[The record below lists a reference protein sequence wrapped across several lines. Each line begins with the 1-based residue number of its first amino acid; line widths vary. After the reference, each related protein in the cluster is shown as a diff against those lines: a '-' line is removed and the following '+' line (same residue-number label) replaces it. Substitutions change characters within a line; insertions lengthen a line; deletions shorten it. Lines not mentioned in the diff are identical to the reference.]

1 MYIYAKKRIIAD
13 TNIKDVSEIETLF
26 KQLHVDPDYRSK
38 LEFLGPEDKICREV
52 DELCLNTYMKYLKQS
67 RRLNFRIRGWIS
79 RNSRD
84 VKFEIDLESTGRP
97 NPFVYARVPLKT
109 YYKMIYTCAK
119 SSNSYD
125 SFADSID
132 AWMNTYARYYE
143 TSKETDYRS
152 LSWND
157 IQSKVDEDIDKYGN
171 IFYYSDESYV
181 GSYLET
187 IIQKVEEK
195 LGIFV
200 EPSVQSGHGLISVYD
215 AATDDLLFEEDYETW
230 CNDLI
235 DLVYD
240 STSLNNYS
248 TKVKKYYVNKI
259 N

>member
-1 MYIYAKKRIIAD
+1 MYIYAKRRITAD
-13 TNIKDVSEIETLF
+13 TDTKDVSAIQTLF
-26 KQLHVDPDYRSK
+26 KKLYLDPDYRSK
-38 LEFLGPEDKICREV
+38 LKFLGPEDDICREV
-52 DELCLNTYMKYLKQS
+52 NDVCLNSYMKYLKES
-67 RRLNFRIRGWIS
+67 RELNFRIRGWMS

-84 VKFEIDLESTGRP
+84 VKFEIDLDDTGRP
-97 NPFVYARVPLKT
+97 HPDVYARIPLKT

-125 SFADSID
+125 NFVDNIYS
-132 AWMNTYARYYE
+132 WMNTYIEHYE
-143 TSKETDYRS
+143 TNKETDYKS

-157 IQSKVDEDIDKYGN
+157 IQSKVEEDTNEYGN

-200 EPSVQSGHGLISVYD
+200 EPSVQSGYGLVSIYD
-215 AATDDLLFEEDYETW
+215 SITDDLLFEEDYETW
-230 CNDLI
+230 CNALI
-235 DLVYD
+235 DMVYE

-248 TKVKKYYVNKI
+248 TKVKKYYLSKI